1 MADLIFHNGRIHTMD
16 AGRPY
21 AAALA
26 VEGDTIVAVGSD
38 AEVLARRTPRT
49 RVVDLRGATVLP
61 GLGDSHLHMVWLG
74 QTQAAVDLGGARS
87 YADAVEL
94 VRERAAATPKGAWI
108 TGWRW
113 NQEQWDD
120 KTLPHHALLSERV
133 PDHPVW
139 LVRVDTH
146 AGWPTPPPWSARASP
161 ARRSRPRAA
170 SW

>member
-1 MADLIFHNGRIHTMD
+1 MADIVFHNGRIHTMD

-21 AAALA
+21 ATALA
-26 VEGDTIVAVGSD
+26 VEGGAIAAVGSD
-38 AEVLARRTPRT
+38 DEVLAQRTPRT

-113 NQEQWDD
+113 
-120 KTLPHHALLSERV
+120 
-133 PDHPVW
+133 
-139 LVRVDTH
+139 
-146 AGWPTPPPWSARASP
+146 SASVCDAIP
-161 ARRSRPRAA
+161 AMHVI
-170 SW
+170 